1 MGDLALLGFVA
12 RLLGGQPGG
21 AGPFVVGIA
30 AAGQAQALQVDG
42 DDLALPGKLQ
52 TQADYL
58 DAHPHCRLCYHEADM
73 FDDES
78 GRTIKLFTRE
88 FYNFRYLRPVG
99 DRADLIR
106 YGCFVNAS
114 SIMFRRHERMGEAI
128 DAVRQVARKQGFD
141 ERHSFVVEQ
150 GLDWNQVYD
159 ACQAMSLFS
168 ARQIIE
174 LELPAKIDKDLAARI
189 SDIGKQLHPDLLLV
203 LSGPRL
209 NQTQMKAAWFDKL
222 SQSGTYVPVNHP
234 EPRFFPRWMSARF
247 QRFGLKALPDAV
259 NFMCHAYEGNL
270 LAASQEIEKLTLLSP
285 PQPISVAYLQ
295 ETIIR
300 HAHFTPFQLVDTL
313 LEGKVNRAQRI
324 LLALRAEGTEPGML
338 AWTLCREL
346 EQLTELA
353 LAARAGQPLVEHFSR
368 LRIWQSRQQLI
379 QQALTRLPF
388 PKIRQLWQ
396 LMAQLDHAQR
406 HFDTE
411 QAWLMLQTIT
421 LGFRDGTP
429 LPLLETESC

>member
-1 MGDLALLGFVA
+1 MRWEHLATGVDTLVFLMGVA
-12 RLLGGQPGG
+12 NLPHITKQLIANGRPAATPAAVIRWGTEPEQRVLMTTVGTAAEDVAKAQLKPPAIFIVGEVVRLRE
-21 AGPFVVGIA
+21 
-30 AAGQAQALQVDG
+30 
-42 DDLALPGKLQ
+42 KLQ
-52 TQADYL
+52 
-58 DAHPHCRLCYHEADM
+58 
-73 FDDES
+73 
-78 GRTIKLFTRE
+78 
-88 FYNFRYLRPVG
+88 
-99 DRADLIR
+99 
-106 YGCFVNAS
+106 
-114 SIMFRRHERMGEAI
+114 
-128 DAVRQVARKQGFD
+128 
-141 ERHSFVVEQ
+141 
-150 GLDWNQVYD
+150 
-159 ACQAMSLFS
+159 
-168 ARQIIE
+168 
-174 LELPAKIDKDLAARI
+174 
-189 SDIGKQLHPDLLLV
+189 
-203 LSGPRL
+203 
-209 NQTQMKAAWFDKL
+209 WFDKL

-379 QQALTRLPF
+379 QQALTRLPVG
-388 PKIRQLWQ
+388 KIQQLWQ
-396 LMAQLDHAQR
+396 LMARLDDAQR
-406 HFDTE
+406 RFDTE
-411 QAWLMLQTIT
+411 QAWLMLQTIA

-429 LPLLETESC
+429 LPLLEADPC

>member
-1 MGDLALLGFVA
+1 MRVYPEQFADHLKAGLKPCYLIFGDEPLL
-12 RLLGGQPGG
+12 
-21 AGPFVVGIA
+21 
-30 AAGQAQALQVDG
+30 
-42 DDLALPGKLQ
+42 KL
-52 TQADYL
+52 
-58 DAHPHCRLCYHEADM
+58 
-73 FDDES
+73 
-78 GRTIKLFTRE
+78 
-88 FYNFRYLRPVG
+88 
-99 DRADLIR
+99 
-106 YGCFVNAS
+106 
-114 SIMFRRHERMGEAI
+114 EAI

-174 LELPAKIDKDLAARI
+174 LELPAKVDKELAARI
-189 SDIGKQLHPDLLLV
+189 SEIGKQLHPDLLLV
-203 LSGPRL
+203 LSGNRL
-209 NQTQMKAAWFDKL
+209 NQTQMKATWFDKL

-259 NFMCHAYEGNL
+259 NFMCHSYEGNL

-300 HAHFTPFQLVDTL
+300 HAHFTPFQLIDTL

-338 AWTLCREL
+338 AWALCREL

-388 PKIRQLWQ
+388 AKLQQLWQ
-396 LMAQLDHAQR
+396 LMARLDDAQR
-406 HFDTE
+406 RFDTE
-411 QAWLMLQTIT
+411 QAWLMLQTLA

-429 LPLLETESC
+429 LPLAGSDA

>member
-1 MGDLALLGFVA
+1 MRIYPEQLADHLKAGLKPCYLIFGDEPLL
-12 RLLGGQPGG
+12 
-21 AGPFVVGIA
+21 
-30 AAGQAQALQVDG
+30 
-42 DDLALPGKLQ
+42 KL
-52 TQADYL
+52 
-58 DAHPHCRLCYHEADM
+58 
-73 FDDES
+73 
-78 GRTIKLFTRE
+78 
-88 FYNFRYLRPVG
+88 
-99 DRADLIR
+99 
-106 YGCFVNAS
+106 
-114 SIMFRRHERMGEAI
+114 EAI

-209 NQTQMKAAWFDKL
+209 NQTQMKASWFDKL

-247 QRFGLKALPDAV
+247 QRFGLKVLPDAV

-406 HFDTE
+406 HS
-411 QAWLMLQTIT
+411 
-421 LGFRDGTP
+421 TP
-429 LPLLETESC
+429 SRPG

>member
-1 MGDLALLGFVA
+1 MAVISLV
-12 RLLGGQPGG
+12 
-21 AGPFVVGIA
+21 
-30 AAGQAQALQVDG
+30 
-42 DDLALPGKLQ
+42 
-52 TQADYL
+52 
-58 DAHPHCRLCYHEADM
+58 
-73 FDDES
+73 
-78 GRTIKLFTRE
+78 
-88 FYNFRYLRPVG
+88 
-99 DRADLIR
+99 
-106 YGCFVNAS
+106 
-114 SIMFRRHERMGEAI
+114 I
-128 DAVRQVARKQGFD
+128 DA
-141 ERHSFVVEQ
+141 
-150 GLDWNQVYD
+150 
-159 ACQAMSLFS
+159 
-168 ARQIIE
+168 
-174 LELPAKIDKDLAARI
+174 
-189 SDIGKQLHPDLLLV
+189 IGT
-203 LSGPRL
+203 L
-209 NQTQMKAAWFDKL
+209 NKR
-222 SQSGTYVPVNHP
+222 
-234 EPRFFPRWMSARF
+234 E
-247 QRFGLKALPDAV
+247 LKALLAGVERANITVRNFPLAVSQLRSYQEDAGDYAGHNRLAMKVRATAQLNGAIDQLNVTASAACPVWTGSAWETQATSNPAWWFLWFARGRHDAGGRRLYGAALPDSRIDLEAIKAWAAWCDHKKLTCNLVLNQQKSIAEVLGIIARCGRASPTWQTGRLGVVWDVDNAPVSCVFAPFNIRSGSFRVEYTGDQTADEVIVQFMNPETWQTDEVRAV
-259 NFMCHAYEGNL
+259 VPGVTMPSNPVTLQLEGCTDVGMAGREANL

-411 QAWLMLQTIT
+411 QAWLMLQTIA